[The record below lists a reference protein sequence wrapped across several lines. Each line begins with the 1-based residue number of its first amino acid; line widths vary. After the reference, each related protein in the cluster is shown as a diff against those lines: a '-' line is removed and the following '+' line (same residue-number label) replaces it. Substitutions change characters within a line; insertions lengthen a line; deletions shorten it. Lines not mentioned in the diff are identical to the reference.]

1 MLDAACDPVLAYSAR
16 GGPKD
21 LGRKTAVGARDEA
34 HSVCRQGAL
43 RALGDAAAALRLG
56 RRPFNLLLPQ
66 HIQQGHDVFPCMTVS

>member
-34 HSVCRQGAL
+34 GDEDVGDVRHQRQVEVGSVRVL
-43 RALGDAAAALRLG
+43 
-56 RRPFNLLLPQ
+56 
-66 HIQQGHDVFPCMTVS
+66 